1 MQKSNSIPKFRIAK
15 QTPLLTARR
24 WLVRNSRRVTLAF
37 SLVAILTFSAFYNFP
52 ELRGETQSAVKTGGD
67 AISYQTIKA
76 EVARGLIDRAALVR
90 SGTDAWSTLV
100 VTYKDGRVEWASIKE
115 NPELAEAAD
124 VKLGSLFQAA
134 GVPLSTSSAPSETS
148 QFSKFTGFG
157 VTTIFLIAACLLLLV
172 MANQVNEIG
181 STTMGMTG
189 SRVKST
195 VRFADVAGIES
206 AKADLEELVQFIRDP
221 SAYEAVG
228 ARPNRGTLLTG
239 PPGTGKT
246 LLAKAVAGESN
257 AAFLA
262 FSPNDFS
269 SMYIGLGKMKV
280 RNAFARAREQAPAIL
295 FIDEIDTL
303 ARKRGQDHREYDAI
317 LNEILVQMDGFEG
330 REGVIVIAATNRV
343 ETMDPAILRPGRFDR
358 IVQVP
363 LPDAGGRG
371 AILKVHAKNLPL
383 EPGIDLANIA
393 QRATGYSGA
402 QLENLANE
410 AALAAARSGRT
421 LVSQSDFD
429 VALDKI
435 TLGARRNGLAL
446 SEADKRLIATHEAG
460 HALCNILLTDCDP
473 VDRVTILPHDN
484 ALGAVVRRSEQDTV
498 LLSLDR
504 LENELTV
511 MLAGRAAEM
520 IVLGERK
527 FSNGASGDYKEATQL
542 ALRMTCEWG
551 MSPDFGSLYVPAD
564 PKDPQVQKAMRK
576 ILDDALS
583 RARTIIT
590 KHRPSLDALVEE
602 LIKRETMTR
611 SEVERVITHQPKL
624 LPKAA

>member
-1 MQKSNSIPKFRIAK
+1 MQKSRAGSKFRIAR

-37 SLVAILTFSAFYNFP
+37 SVIAILTFSAFYNFP
-52 ELRGETQSAVKTGGD
+52 ELRGEGPAAVKIGGD
-67 AISYQTIKA
+67 PVSFLTIKT
-76 EVARGLIDRAALVR
+76 EVANGQIDRAALVR
-90 SGTDAWSTLV
+90 NGADEWSTLV
-100 VTYKDGRVEWASIKE
+100 VTYKDSRVEWVSIKDS
-115 NPELAEAAD
+115 PELSEAAD
-124 VKLGSLFQAA
+124 VKLGSLFQSA
-134 GVPLSTSSAPSETS
+134 GVPLSTNSAPSEKS

-157 VTTIFLIAACLLLLV
+157 TTALFLVAICLFLLV

-181 STTMGMTG
+181 STAMGMTG
-189 SRVKST
+189 SRTKST
-195 VRFADVAGIES
+195 VRFADVAGIEG
-206 AKADLEELVQFIRDP
+206 AKADLEEIVQFIRDP
-221 SAYEAVG
+221 SAFEAVG
-228 ARPNRGTLLTG
+228 ARPNRGVLLAG

-280 RNAFARAREQAPAIL
+280 RNAFARAKEQAPSIL

-303 ARKRGQDHREYDAI
+303 TRKRGQDHREYDAI

-330 REGVIVIAATNRV
+330 REGVIIIGATNRV
-343 ETMDPAILRPGRFDR
+343 DTMDPAILRPGRFDR
-358 IVQVP
+358 VVQVP

-371 AILKVHAKNLPL
+371 AILRVHAKDLPIDAEVNL
-383 EPGIDLANIA
+383 DQVA

-410 AALAAARSGRT
+410 AALTAARSGRKIIA
-421 LVSQSDFD
+421 QSDFD
-429 VALDKI
+429 AALDKL

-446 SEADKRLIATHEAG
+446 TDADKRLIATHEAG

-484 ALGAVVRRSEQDTV
+484 ALGAVVRRTEQDTV
-498 LLSLDR
+498 LFSLER
-504 LENELTV
+504 LEGELTV
-511 MLAGRAAEM
+511 MMAGRAAEM

-527 FSNGASGDYKEATQL
+527 FSNGASGDNKEATAI

-551 MSPDFGSLYVPAD
+551 MSPEFGSLYVPAD
-564 PKDPQVQKAMRK
+564 PKDPQVQKAMRR
-576 ILDDALS
+576 ILDNALQ
-583 RARTIIT
+583 RARDLIT
-590 KHRPSLDALVEE
+590 NNRGTLESLIEE
-602 LIKRETMTR
+602 LIKRETMSR
-611 SEVERVITHQPKL
+611 SDVERIIRHQPKL